1 MTGNETG
8 AIEVATEK
16 APEAREKTETIGEI
30 GTATVAIETIVEDE
44 MIATSDRIDHVLENE
59 GTELIVKQDV
69 EVSLLAREKIG
80 MIVGDEMI
88 EIKEEMIAIKDEID
102 AIGETLKWKDL
113 ARQDEM
119 TAEVVIFIKIFYK
132 LESKEIAAETAT
144 PVIPANTT
152 AEIMTIA
159 VMAVTTTVD
168 SVVTVLHLT
177 MVRIDFIF

>member
-1 MTGNETG
+1 MTGNETE

-69 EVSLLAREKIG
+69 EVSLIAREKIG

-88 EIKEEMIAIKDEID
+88 EIKDEMIAIKDEID
-102 AIGETLKWKDL
+102 AIEETLKLKDL

-119 TAEVVIFIKIFYK
+119 SAEVVILIKIF
-132 LESKEIAAETAT
+132 
-144 PVIPANTT
+144 
-152 AEIMTIA
+152 
-159 VMAVTTTVD
+159 
-168 SVVTVLHLT
+168 
-177 MVRIDFIF
+177 